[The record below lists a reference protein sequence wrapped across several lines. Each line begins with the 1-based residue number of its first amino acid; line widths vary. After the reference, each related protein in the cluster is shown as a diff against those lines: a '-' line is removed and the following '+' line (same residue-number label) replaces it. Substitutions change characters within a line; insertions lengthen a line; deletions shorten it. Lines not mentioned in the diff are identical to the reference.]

1 MPDRF
6 FEALAEHAEAP
17 ASRAP
22 SRLKSR
28 LYSALLAQQAPLLS
42 LSETTH
48 VCVFEKLVQIAPVG
62 EAAKSLN
69 FCRVCHARVLAEHLE
84 NPPIFWHHCPYTG
97 FKNS

>member
-1 MPDRF
+1 MPERF
-6 FEALAEHAEAP
+6 FEALAGHTEAP
-17 ASRAP
+17 ARRAP

-42 LSETTH
+42 LAETTH

-69 FCRVCHARVLAEHLE
+69 ICRVCHARVLAERLE
-84 NPPIFWHHCPYTG
+84 NPPIFWHNCPYAG